1 MNKSELVDFISEKS
15 EAEVSKTLVSGIVDL
30 VFEGIETGLK
40 KDGEARF
47 VGFGTFKIAHR
58 KASTG
63 RNPRSGESIKIPA
76 SNRVK
81 FTAGKE
87 LKESVN
93 E

>member
-1 MNKSELVDFISEKS
+1 MNKNELIDFISKKTT
-15 EAEVSKTLVSGIVDL
+15 AEVSKTLITEIVHL
-30 VFEGIETGLK
+30 AFEGIEAELK
-40 KDGEARF
+40 KGGEARF
-47 VGFGTFKIAHR
+47 VGFGTFKTARR

-63 RNPRSGESIKIPA
+63 RNPRTGETIKIAA

-93 E
+93 K

>member
-1 MNKSELVDFISEKS
+1 VNKSELIDSISERSKT
-15 EAEVSKTLVSGIVDL
+15 EVSKTLISGIVDL

-47 VGFGTFKIAHR
+47 VGFGTFKITHR
-58 KASTG
+58 KATTG
-63 RNPRSGESIKIPA
+63 RNPRSGEPIKIPA

-93 E
+93 K